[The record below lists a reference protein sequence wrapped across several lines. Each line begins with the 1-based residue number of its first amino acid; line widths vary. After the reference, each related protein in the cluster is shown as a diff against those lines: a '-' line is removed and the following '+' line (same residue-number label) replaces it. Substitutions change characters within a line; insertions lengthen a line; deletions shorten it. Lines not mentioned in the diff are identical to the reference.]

1 MSVFHCLD
9 CRMTLNS
16 EDQCRAHLEGLRHH
30 NQICMLERRAASAG
44 VEFKMQGILEIKEG
58 EPIPQGPKPR
68 KPRGRRVKTLK
79 EREVGAA
86 DEGAADEPPSPI
98 KSVAGSGSSAE
109 APEESSPKPAPPQPK
124 VRKQNSTTALPLP
137 TPKSLKRS
145 SKAKEAA
152 SAEPAADAHDG
163 GIGCASPTPVR
174 QTGPAGRRHLPM
186 PMGGRYPW
194 VPPMVMADPNHQH
207 MLAHMEACM
216 HASQM
221 GMQHPPQDHLC
232 MPVPQPYQDVPSD
245 FFKRRGSDAQITP
258 FEYSRAASG
267 DIGFGA
273 AASDHHCHSHR
284 MPSEAA
290 DDDHHSH
297 SHARALGAGSIAHH
311 GHSHGGNTYSHNAY
325 GGHVSPMCGHSDDA
339 SSMTASA
346 AGTCG
351 HWNHSH
357 DDHEHKHRCSAKTED
372 APERKVHTCNH
383 KTLECPKALCQLRR
397 LVHEMHCG
405 CGGAEAS
412 QELVEVL
419 QYPNGGYYL
428 AEAMVDALHCCGK
441 ELVAS
446 LVRLFQIFHE
456 ECKTDVQKEGLK
468 STISELRERMMSHMD
483 CTEEHEA
490 DDDDLD
496 AVHLEA
502 IEERQAREVY
512 RSSACSELCI
522 QLVAHEYT
530 SVDLLTGLLH
540 KALLG
545 DGHIVPLNVLNP
557 SDRRLDVAC
566 SLCAALLEMDVAV
579 EAQFCT
585 IMTRAQPN
593 CTSRAVSRRVK
604 ALLQSLAAPAAE

>member
-30 NQICMLERRAASAG
+30 NQICMLERRAASTGVGFVMQG
-44 VEFKMQGILEIKEG
+44 VEEIKEG

-68 KPRGRRVKTLK
+68 KPRGRRVKAL
-79 EREVGAA
+79 EELARS
-86 DEGAADEPPSPI
+86 PSG
-98 KSVAGSGSSAE
+98 KSAGSDSSAE
-109 APEESSPKPAPPQPK
+109 APEECCSKAALAQLKATSTATPTATPKPK
-124 VRKQNSTTALPLP
+124 
-137 TPKSLKRS
+137 KRS
-145 SKAKEAA
+145 GNAKKAA
-152 SAEPAADAHDG
+152 SAEPAPDAHDDG
-163 GIGCASPTPVR
+163 MGSASPTPMGAM
-174 QTGPAGRRHLPM
+174 GPAGLQHLPM
-186 PMGGRYPW
+186 ALGGQCPG
-194 VPPMVMADPNHQH
+194 VLPMVMADPNHQH
-207 MLAHMEACM
+207 MLAHMQACM
-216 HASQM
+216 QM
-221 GMQHPPQDHLC
+221 GSQYPPQDHLC
-232 MPVPQPYQDVPSD
+232 MPVPQPYQDVPLD
-245 FFKRRGSDAQITP
+245 LFKRHGLDAQRTSS
-258 FEYSRAASG
+258 EYSQAASG
-267 DIGFGA
+267 GVA
-273 AASDHHCHSHR
+273 PTASDR

-290 DDDHHSH
+290 DEDDHSH
-297 SHARALGAGSIAHH
+297 SHARALGATSIAHH
-311 GHSHGGNTYSHNAY
+311 GHSHGGDVYSHDAY
-325 GGHVSPMCGHSDDA
+325 GGHAHSPSPVCGHADDA

-372 APERKVHTCNH
+372 AVEQEKVHTCNH

-419 QYPNGGYYL
+419 QYPHGGYYL

-446 LVRLFQIFHE
+446 LVRLFQTFHD
-456 ECKTDVQKEGLK
+456 ECTTDVQKEGLR

-483 CTEEHEA
+483 CTEEHQV
-490 DDDDLD
+490 DDDNL
-496 AVHLEA
+496 AAEHLEA

-522 QLVAHEYT
+522 QLVAHKYT
-530 SVDLLTGLLH
+530 SVDLLTRLLH

-566 SLCAALLEMDVAV
+566 SLCAALRDMDVPV
-579 EAQFCT
+579 KAQYT
-585 IMTRAQPN
+585 AIMTRAQPN